1 MSFKSFNTV
10 LGMRFLRISIV
21 AFFSCWVLTAETL
34 PEISYDSTTNFI
46 KLPDNIYL
54 GEVAGVATTSKGH
67 VIVYT
72 RAGTVT
78 LTEGTAYPYERGS
91 SRLFEFDA
99 TGKYVREIAAGL
111 YAFTFAQGVRVD
123 SQDNIWIVDQGSNM
137 ILKLDPEGRVVMTMG
152 RKPESVANPAR
163 PSGGGRANKEG
174 HQGAGLGSDVFNR
187 PTDVAFDSQGDFF
200 VADGLGNARVAKFSK
215 DGVFLKSWGWKGSG
229 QGEFNVLRSIATDS
243 HGNVYVADQGN
254 KRIQVFDND
263 GQFKTQIANIGAPA
277 AICIS
282 PGSHE
287 YLFSSNSN
295 DPSNLDNGEIYKME
309 LDGRLLGKFG
319 RAGKIPK
326 EFGSVNE
333 IDCRSSSQLYVGE
346 IQNWRVQKLILH

>member
-1 MSFKSFNTV
+1 MIGKLYDTV
-10 LGMRFLRISIV
+10 LGMRFLRISLV
-21 AFFSCWVLTAETL
+21 AFFSCWVLAAEAL
-34 PEISYDSTTNFI
+34 PEISYDSTANFL

-67 VIVYT
+67 IIVYT
-72 RAGTVT
+72 RTGTVA

-99 TGKYVREIAAGL
+99 TGKYVREIAPGL
-111 YAFTFAQGVRVD
+111 YAYTFAQGVRVD
-123 SQDNIWIVDQGSNM
+123 AQDNIWIVDQGSNM
-137 ILKLDPEGRVVMTMG
+137 ILKMNPEGRVVMAMG
-152 RKPESVANPAR
+152 RKPESVPNPAR
-163 PSGGGRANKEG
+163 PGGGGRANKEG
-174 HQGAGLGSDVFNR
+174 HIGAGLGSDVFNR

-200 VADGLGNARVAKFSK
+200 VADGFGNSRVAKFNK

-229 QGEFNVLRSIATDS
+229 QAEFNLPHSIATDS
-243 HGNVYVADQGN
+243 QGNVYVADQGN

-263 GQFKTQIANIGAPA
+263 GHFKTQIANIGAPA

-282 PGSHE
+282 SDSHE

-309 LDGRLLGKFG
+309 LDGRVLGKFG

-326 EFGSVNE
+326 EFGSVNA